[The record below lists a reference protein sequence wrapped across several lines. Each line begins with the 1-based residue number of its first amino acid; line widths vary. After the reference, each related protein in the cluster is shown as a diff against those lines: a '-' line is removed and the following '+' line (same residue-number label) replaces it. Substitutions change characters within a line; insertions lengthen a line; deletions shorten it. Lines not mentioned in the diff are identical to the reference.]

1 MKRFLGSV
9 LLLAGLSS
17 PPLTAQQT
25 VTERLTGHV
34 PQAVVPAVQDLADSA
49 VARGL
54 PVTPLVNKAL
64 EGAVKGVPAD
74 RIVMAVRSVFA
85 QLDLSGGALRSAGI
99 TAPEAIEA
107 GAFAI
112 AAGLDSNEV
121 ATVARSAD
129 RSHPAATALQVV
141 ATLVAIGV
149 PRGQAVGLVQATIR
163 SGQPLRDLQ
172 SLPSRVQAR
181 VGQGVPPAQAA
192 AGLERAANAH
202 AAPKPHGQGK
212 GPGNPHQP

>member
-1 MKRFLGSV
+1 MKRLVGGVFLI
-9 LLLAGLSS
+9 AGFATA
-17 PPLTAQQT
+17 PLTGQQT

-34 PQAVVPAVQDLADSA
+34 PQAIIPVVEGLADSA

-54 PVTPLVNKAL
+54 PVAPIVNKAL

-74 RIVMAVRSVFA
+74 RIVIAVRTVFA
-85 QLDLSGGALRSAGI
+85 QLDRSADALRGAGV
-99 TAPEAIEA
+99 TTPEAIEA

-112 AAGLDSNEV
+112 AAGLDSNDI

-129 RSHPAATALQVV
+129 RGHPATTALQVL
-141 ATLVAIGV
+141 ATLTAMGV
-149 PRGQAVGLVQATIR
+149 PRGQGVGLVQATIR
-163 SGQPLRDLQ
+163 SGQPVADLE

-181 VGQGVPPAQAA
+181 VSHGIPPAQAA

-212 GPGNPHQP
+212 EHGNPHQP